1 MTDAKTDVVII
12 ACGEMVGPAIE
23 AAEILAEK
31 GIDAVAVDMY
41 CVKPLDREVVEQA
54 AECARLIVT
63 VEEHAPYGGLGSA
76 VAMEVVAH
84 CRKVVAMAL
93 PDDHVITGK
102 PGAVF
107 DYYGLNAK
115 GIAAK
120 AMENLG
126 G

>member
-1 MTDAKTDVVII
+1 
-12 ACGEMVGPAIE
+12 
-23 AAEILAEK
+23 
-31 GIDAVAVDMY
+31 
-41 CVKPLDREVVEQA
+41 
-54 AECARLIVT
+54 
-63 VEEHAPYGGLGSA
+63 
-76 VAMEVVAH
+76 MEVAAH
-84 CRKVVAMAL
+84 CPRKVVAMAL

-102 PGAVF
+102 SGAVF